1 MRGQRNHQ
9 RNFDMRGD
17 CQKTSSQILTS
28 ACIKMTFSGLLK
40 TQEAYFEIKIHGEKN
55 KTWNVFCFNGAE
67 KTTER
72 IADSK

>member
-1 MRGQRNHQ
+1 MPFMTIRLQMAITVTPGLRNEGRNHH
-9 RNFDMRGD
+9 RRTFNMGGD

-55 KTWNVFCFNGAE
+55 KT
-67 KTTER
+67 
-72 IADSK
+72 